1 MAKLIRISPAEKRT
15 VLHDTPGIGVSA
27 RRKHRGTG
35 GGSFYQP
42 SEYYAIRT
50 LKAAGADNAPET
62 EYYLEL
68 DRTEAQALYDDLG
81 GFLAVRG
88 GLKP

>member
-1 MAKLIRISPAEKRT
+1 MAKLIRINSDESRD

-27 RRKHRGTG
+27 RRKHRSTG
-35 GGSFYQP
+35 GGSLLQP
-42 SEYYAIRT
+42 SEYYAVRT
-50 LKAAGADNAPET
+50 LKAASQDNAPET

-68 DRTEAQALYDDLG
+68 DRAEAQALHEDLG
-81 GFLAVRG
+81 GFLAVRA